1 MLINQSNSD
10 VLCVSETWLL
20 SSVNNVFIDIPHY
33 NIFRRDHGKGG
44 GVCMYVNENLKSS
57 QVNLTTPKIDN
68 VEDIWI
74 CVQSSKFP
82 SFIIGT
88 IYRHPHAPVTAFDY
102 ISNVFK
108 EILLRNKPVFILGDL
123 NDDLF
128 CRNSNIGK
136 LFKTHNLHQLITK
149 ATRITENSSTLI
161 DVIATN
167 NANMVLNSSAT
178 PCPIAD
184 HELITVTINLRKDK
198 PKPKCKTFRSLKN
211 YTCERLCDLLLTNT
225 PILNSIIST
234 DDVDEQVNTVTE
246 TLMNSIDTIAPEET
260 KIIYRPPAPWIS
272 QDIKNAIEER
282 DSIRDRLKVR
292 ENGALRE
299 LYKEKKRMVRTEIYR
314 NKAQYFKD
322 QYQNNQKDICK
333 TWKITKILIP
343 NKKVQSNI
351 NQFENIFEKAEE
363 FNQYFANVGRET
375 YLKTRGPYE
384 TRENNIDI
392 SNNERI
398 RNGIA
403 NKFRPQPVSVETVI
417 SIVKNLNETK
427 AVGID
432 GIGLR
437 FIKDSLPIMAFYY
450 TIIVNTSIATG
461 KYPKLWKHP
470 LINPVYKSG
479 ETEEVGNYRPIA
491 LLPILSKVLEKVVST
506 QLMDHLES
514 QSHLSNT
521 QHGFRPKL
529 STETALLKVT
539 ESLYKNIDDNF
550 VSLVILCDLSKA
562 FDSVSH
568 NILIDKLDLVNV
580 DNFWFEDYLYN
591 RQQSVRISNVTSRSQ
606 NITYGV
612 PQGSILGPILF
623 LIYVNDMHTKNF
635 NCDLVQYADD
645 CQFILKG
652 KIDDLHEI
660 IEKAEDI
667 LIKAKQYFDANGLL
681 MNGNKTQCIFIGSRQ
696 NIAKIP
702 ADLCISCNGSEI
714 IPSNVVKNL
723 GVYIDRFMVFDTHI
737 QEMRKKVM
745 GILIYLNRLKDN
757 IPSNIR
763 ETVVQT
769 LALSVINYCGK
780 IWGVGGKTYLQEVQK
795 LQNFAA
801 RITMGNVKK
810 YEHITPHI
818 NKLNWLK
825 VENKCTFDICLFVY
839 KVFNNLIPSW
849 LMSLPPVREFHTRNT
864 RQQDDLYI
872 PITRTIVGEK
882 QISIRGPRLWNN
894 LPGNVKDAPTLST
907 FKRRLK
913 SHLLA
918 RQQ

>member
-10 VLCVSETWLL
+10 ILCVSETWLL
-20 SSVNNVFIDIPHY
+20 PSVSNAFIDIPHFS
-33 NIFRRDHGKGG
+33 IFRRDHGRGG
-44 GVCMYVNENLKSS
+44 GVCIYVSENLKSS
-57 QVNLTTPKIDN
+57 QINLNTPKTDS
-68 VEDIWI
+68 VEDIWLCI
-74 CVQSSKFP
+74 QSSKFP

-88 IYRHPHAPVTAFDY
+88 IYRHPHAPVAAFDY

-108 EILLRNKPVFILGDL
+108 EILLRNKPVFILGDI

-128 CRNSNIGK
+128 CGNSNLGK

-167 NANMVLNSSAT
+167 NANMVLHSSVI

-184 HELITVTINLRKDK
+184 HELITVTINVRKEKTK
-198 PKPKCKTFRSLKN
+198 PECKTFRSLKH
-211 YTCERLCDLLLTNT
+211 YTGEHFCDILLAKT
-225 PILNSIIST
+225 PMLNSIIGT
-234 DDVDEQVNTVTE
+234 DDVDVQVSTVTNI
-246 TLMNSIDTIAPEET
+246 LMNSIDTIAPEET
-260 KIIYRPPAPWIS
+260 KVIMRPPAPWIN
-272 QDIKNAIEER
+272 QNIKNAIEER
-282 DSIRDRLKVR
+282 DNIRDRLKKG
-292 ENGALRE
+292 ENSLLRE
-299 LYKEKKRMVRTEIYR
+299 LYREKKRMVRTEIYR

-322 QYQNNQKDICK
+322 QFQNSQKDIGK
-333 TWKITKILIP
+333 TWKITKTLIP
-343 NKKVQSNI
+343 NKKLQSNK
-351 NQFENIFEKAEE
+351 NQFENMSEKVEE

-384 TRENNIDI
+384 NRENNINI
-392 SNNERI
+392 ANNERI
-398 RNGIA
+398 RNDIRT
-403 NKFRPQPVSVETVI
+403 KFRPQPVSVETVV
-417 SIVKNLNETK
+417 SIVKNLRETK
-427 AVGID
+427 AIGID

-437 FIKDSLPIMAFYY
+437 FIKDSLPVMAFYY

-461 KYPKLWKHP
+461 KYPELWKHP
-470 LINPVYKSG
+470 LINPIHKSG
-479 ETEEVGNYRPIA
+479 EIEMVGNYRPIA

-506 QLMDHLES
+506 QLMEHLES
-514 QSHLSNT
+514 NNLLSNT

-539 ESLYKNIDDNF
+539 DSLYKNIDDNL

-568 NILIDKLDLVNV
+568 NILIDKLDQVNV
-580 DNFWFEDYLYN
+580 DKFWFDDYLHN
-591 RQQSVRISNVTSRSQ
+591 RRQSVRIGDVTSSSE
-606 NITYGV
+606 NIIYGV

-623 LIYVNDMHTKNF
+623 LIYVNDMHAMNYD
-635 NCDLVQYADD
+635 CDLVQYADD

-652 KIDDLHEI
+652 KIDDLYDI
-660 IEKAEDI
+660 VEKAEDI
-667 LIKAKQYFDANGLL
+667 LTKAKQYFDENGLL
-681 MNGNKTQCIFIGSRQ
+681 MNANKTQCIFIGSRQ

-702 ADLCISCNGSEI
+702 DNLRISCDGSNI

-723 GVYIDRFMVFDTHI
+723 GVHIDRFMIFDTHI

-745 GILIYLNRLKDN
+745 GILIYLNRMKDN
-757 IPSNIR
+757 IPSDIR
-763 ETVVQT
+763 KTVVQT

-780 IWGVGGKTYLQEVQK
+780 IWGTGGKTNLQEVQK

-801 RITMGNVKK
+801 RITVGNVKK

-825 VENKCTFDICLFVY
+825 VENKCNFDICLFVF
-839 KVFNNLIPSW
+839 KVLNNLVPSW
-849 LMSLPPVREFHTRNT
+849 LLTFPPVGEFHNRNT
-864 RQQDDLYI
+864 RQQNDLFI
-872 PITRTIVGEK
+872 PITRTVVGEREILVK
-882 QISIRGPRLWNN
+882 GPSLWNK
-894 LPGNVKDAPTLST
+894 LPDNVKIAPTISA
-907 FKRRLK
+907 FKKRLK

-918 RQQ
+918 CQK